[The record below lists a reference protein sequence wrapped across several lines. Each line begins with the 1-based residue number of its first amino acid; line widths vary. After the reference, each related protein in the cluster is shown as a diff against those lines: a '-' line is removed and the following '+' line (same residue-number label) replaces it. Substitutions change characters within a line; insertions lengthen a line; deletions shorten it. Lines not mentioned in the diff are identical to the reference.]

1 MSSEVGRQDVS
12 ASRRLPI
19 RGSGSSSEVMMYE
32 EFLVWRHMCT
42 PHSTLVA
49 NTDGQTSHFSCFDGF
64 ALQLCSFNWFSVGNI

>member
-1 MSSEVGRQDVS
+1 MSSEVGRQDAS